1 MMSEKARAAAL
12 PLLVSSARPER
23 SITVTLC
30 PASAQ
35 QRGGGDADHAT
46 ADNDDPAGAHA
57 SSASARAGPFGQH
70 LTVAHAEADAVF
82 LGAAVV
88 AVGAGRAFL
97 VERRGLLL
105 WRHRVAAGTA
115 ENLVTFAKAV
125 GDGDALVENKA

>member
-1 MMSEKARAAAL
+1 M
-12 PLLVSSARPER
+12 PER
-23 SITVTLC
+23 SITVTVC
-30 PASAQ
+30 PASA
-35 QRGGGDADHAT
+35 
-46 ADNDDPAGAHA
+46 
-57 SSASARAGPFGQH
+57 SSAAVAMPTMPPPTMMILTRGTLMRLQRRRARRPFGQH

-115 ENLVTFAKAV
+115 ENLVTFAKTV
-125 GDGDALVENKA
+125 GDGDALVEDKA